1 MIERREAEESAKLEG
16 LRRALDEAEESVA
29 SGDLVDYSSSL
40 LSEID
45 AEQSTQGHASS
56 A

>member
-16 LRRALDEAEESVA
+16 LRLALDEAEASVA
-29 SGDLVDYSSSL
+29 SGEVFDYSPGL

-45 AEQSTQGHASS
+45 AEQSNQDRASS
-56 A
+56 T